1 MMQRKNELNE
11 VFSMYESDFAICEQ
25 TIRNHSKSFY
35 KAFSKL
41 PKQKA
46 LSIFA
51 IYSFCR
57 EADDSIDVHN
67 DLERLNK
74 LKLELDDFLAGEIP
88 DRYFWRALVPVFE
101 TYKMDDQPFYDM
113 LAGQEKDWHFHQPD
127 TQAQLE
133 EYSYFVASSVG
144 LMLLPIL
151 SDKAEYIKTQA
162 IQLGQAM
169 QITNILRD
177 IGEDLKNQRV
187 YLPKEVMRT
196 FNVSLDMLKKETI
209 NDSFIELWEYEANR
223 AEQLYEQS
231 TTMLSAIDEDCREAL
246 LLAMYFY
253 KGILDAVRQNGY
265 QCYNKRNFVNKK
277 QQFELYQKVK
287 SRLKGSLKE

>member
-1 MMQRKNELNE
+1 
-11 VFSMYESDFAICEQ
+11 MYESDFAICEQ

-74 LKLELDDFLAGEIP
+74 LKHELDDFLAGEIP

-151 SDKAEYIKTQA
+151 SDKAENIKIQA

-196 FNVSLDMLKKETI
+196 FNVSMDMLKKETI

>member
-11 VFSMYESDFAICEQ
+11 LFSMYESDFAICKQ
-25 TIRNHSKSFY
+25 TIQNHSKSFY

-57 EADDSIDVHN
+57 EADDSIDVYN
-67 DLERLNK
+67 DLESLNK
-74 LKLELDDFLAGEIP
+74 LKHELDDFLAGDIP

-101 TYKMDDQPFYDM
+101 TYKMDHQPFYDM
-113 LAGQEKDWHFHQPD
+113 LSGQEKDWDFQQPD

-151 SDKAEYIKTQA
+151 STKADNIKKQA

-177 IGEDLKNQRV
+177 IGEDLKKQRV
-187 YLPKEVMRT
+187 YLPKEVMKN
-196 FNVSLDMLKKETI
+196 FDVSLEMLEKEII
-209 NDSFIELWEYEANR
+209 NDSFIELWEYEAHR
-223 AEQLYEQS
+223 AEYLYKQS
-231 TTMLSAIDEDCREAL
+231 LTMLPDIDDDCQEAL

-253 KGILDAVRQNGY
+253 KGILDAVRQSGY
-265 QCYNKRNFVNKK
+265 QCYNKRNFVKKK
-277 QQFELYQKVK
+277 QQFELYQMVK
-287 SRLKGSLKE
+287 SRLNGALFE

>member
-209 NDSFIELWEYEANR
+209 NDSFIEMWEYEANR

>member
-1 MMQRKNELNE
+1 
-11 VFSMYESDFAICEQ
+11 MYESDFAICEQ

-151 SDKAEYIKTQA
+151 SDKAENIKTQA

-209 NDSFIELWEYEANR
+209 NGSFIEMWEYEANR